1 MSIQYIT
8 ATWLIKGLTAA
19 TRLVLI
25 SLSDRAN
32 QNGTCFPSIENIAE
46 RCELGRSTV
55 IAAINNLVKQGL
67 VRRIKRG
74 KVGTSTTYELLFSP
88 ASGKPNATS
97 NHDDVD
103 QSAGVA
109 SLEFEK
115 FWLAYAA
122 TGSKRMY
129 AESECRNIW
138 KSNGCDDHIAH
149 ILKHIEWNHKSGL
162 WDNLKYIPSPKS
174 YLLKQSWDGWE
185 RPPDRCNDDTDD
197 QHDDSK
203 KILQWKSGK
212 F

>member
-1 MSIQYIT
+1 MSIQYIS
-8 ATWLIKGLTAA
+8 ATWHPKNLTPA

-25 SLSDRAN
+25 SLADRAN

-74 KVGTSTTYELLFSP
+74 KVGTSTTYELLFNPTS
-88 ASGKPNATS
+88 SKPNATS
-97 NHDDVD
+97 KHDAGH
-103 QSAGVA
+103 QSAGAA

-115 FWLAYAA
+115 FWRTYAE

-129 AESECRNIW
+129 AEPECRNIW
-138 KSNGCDDHIAH
+138 KSLGCDGDIAH
-149 ILKHIEWNHKSGL
+149 ILRHIKWTTESGL
-162 WDNLKYIPSPKS
+162 WDDVKYIPAPRS
-174 YLLKQSWDGWE
+174 YLLKQLWDGWE
-185 RPPDRCNDDTDD
+185 CPAQVRNNTDD
-197 QHDDSK
+197 HHDDSK